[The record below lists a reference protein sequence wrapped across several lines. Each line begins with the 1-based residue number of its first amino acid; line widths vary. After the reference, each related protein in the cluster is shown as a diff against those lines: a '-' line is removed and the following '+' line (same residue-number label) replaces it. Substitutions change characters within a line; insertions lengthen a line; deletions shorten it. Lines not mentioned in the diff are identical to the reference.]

1 MAGLQNFGYW
11 TYRTLS
17 GDFRTKHPLSPAHK
31 DFSIFGPTCDSL
43 DHLAVPLPLPANIA
57 EGDYILFEN
66 TGAYT
71 HSIATRFNG
80 YGDVK
85 TIEISNT

>member
-1 MAGLQNFGYW
+1 MQNA
-11 TYRTLS
+11 TPSKTL
-17 GDFRTKHPLSPAHK
+17 K
-31 DFSIFGPTCDSL
+31 DFTVFGPTCDSL
-43 DHLAVPLPLPANIA
+43 DHLEAPLSLPDTVA

-85 TIEISNT
+85 TVVVS